1 MADTLFY
8 VTTLGLVAMAAISI
22 WMVVTPGAHLF
33 VG

>member
-1 MADTLFY
+1 MADALFY
-8 VTTLGLVAMAAISI
+8 VITLGLVAMATISI